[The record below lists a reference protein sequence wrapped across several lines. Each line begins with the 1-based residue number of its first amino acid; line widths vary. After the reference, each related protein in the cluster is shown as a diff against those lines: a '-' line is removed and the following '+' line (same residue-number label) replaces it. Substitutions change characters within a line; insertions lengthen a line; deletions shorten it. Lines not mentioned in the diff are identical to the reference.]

1 MSNIKTVYSKASGR
15 QVKLAPVKS
24 SNGQTAWV
32 AAEYAPQ
39 FQGFINDLEAT
50 GYKIK
55 SLGGYADRQ
64 NVNSSKNAS
73 KHSLGYSIDINPEKN
88 GNFRGVSKAERA
100 KNPRK
105 YTDMP
110 VETVQALIKKWG
122 LGWGFNWNSI
132 SDAMHFSVAENEGGR
147 YLALDKGGKPN
158 DVNTPN
164 TLPSVQQPTVQPLA
178 TDTTTQPQETV
189 TQPLMQAN
197 SAVDGL
203 VANPF
208 SHLVNSGNTTSQG
221 SPTALNN
228 LTGGLN
234 NLTGGLNNLAGEG
247 LANIAVENAQ
257 NNSASNN
264 LFSYNPIQNSI
275 ARLFGAV

>member
-1 MSNIKTVYSKASGR
+1 MSNIKTVHSKASGR
-15 QVKLAPVKS
+15 EVKLAAVKT
-24 SNGQTAWV
+24 SNGQTTWV

-64 NVNSSKNAS
+64 NVNSSKSAS

-88 GNFRGVSKAERA
+88 GNFRGASKAERA
-100 KNPRK
+100 KNPSK

-110 VETVQALIKKWG
+110 IDTVQSLIKKWG

-132 SDAMHFSVAENEGGR
+132 SDAMHFSVAENEGGK
-147 YLALDKGGKPN
+147 YLALDKGGKT
-158 DVNTPN
+158 DAVNTPN

-178 TDTTTQPQETV
+178 TEVTTQPQETV

-197 SAVDGL
+197 SAVAGL

-208 SHLVNSGNTTSQG
+208 SHLVNPVGTTTQG
-221 SPTALNN
+221 SPVA
-228 LTGGLN
+228 
-234 NLTGGLNNLAGEG
+234 LNNLAGQG

-264 LFSYNPIQNSI
+264 LFGYNPIQSGI
-275 ARLFGAV
+275 ARLFGEL

>member
-1 MSNIKTVYSKASGR
+1 MSNIKTVSSKAAGR
-15 QVKLAPVKS
+15 EVKLAAVKS
-24 SNGQTAWV
+24 SSGQTAWV

-64 NVNSSKNAS
+64 NVNSSKSAS
-73 KHSLGYSIDINPEKN
+73 KHSFGYSIDINPENN

-100 KNPRK
+100 KNPSK

-110 VETVQALIKKWG
+110 VETVQALINKWG

-132 SDAMHFSVAENEGGR
+132 SDSMHFSVAENEGGR
-147 YLALDKGGKPN
+147 YLALDKGGNPSGDN
-158 DVNTPN
+158 NPN
-164 TLPSVQQPTVQPLA
+164 TLPSVQQPTVQPLS
-178 TDTTTQPQETV
+178 TDATTQPQETASR
-189 TQPLMQAN
+189 PLMEAN
-197 SAVDGL
+197 SAVEGL

-208 SHLVNSGNTTSQG
+208 SHLVKPVDTTPQE
-221 SPTALNN
+221 SPVALNSLLGGE
-228 LTGGLN
+228 LT
-234 NLTGGLNNLAGEG
+234 NLAG
-247 LANIAVENAQ
+247 NNTQ

-264 LFSYNPIQNSI
+264 LFSYNPIQSSI
-275 ARLFGAV
+275 AQLFGEL

>member
-1 MSNIKTVYSKASGR
+1 MSDIKTVYSKASGR
-15 QVKLAPVKS
+15 EVKLVAVKT
-24 SNGQTAWV
+24 SNGQTALV

-64 NVNSSKNAS
+64 NVNSSKSAS

-100 KNPRK
+100 KNSSK

-122 LGWGFNWNSI
+122 LGWGFNWNSL
-132 SDAMHFSVAENEGGR
+132 SDAMHFSAAENEGGR
-147 YLALDKGGKPN
+147 YLELDKGGKPN
-158 DVNTPN
+158 EANTQ
-164 TLPSVQQPTVQPLA
+164 TALPSVQQPTVQPLTA
-178 TDTTTQPQETV
+178 AATTQPQETV

-197 SAVDGL
+197 SAVAEL

-208 SHLVNSGNTTSQG
+208 SHLTAPVDTTTQS
-221 SPTALNN
+221 SPVA
-228 LTGGLN
+228 
-234 NLTGGLNNLAGEG
+234 LNNLAGG
-247 LANIAVENAQ
+247 SLANMAVSQAQ
-257 NNSASNN
+257 NNNANNN
-264 LFSYNPIQNSI
+264 LFSYNPIQSSI
-275 ARLFGAV
+275 ARLFGEV

>member
-1 MSNIKTVYSKASGR
+1 MNNIKTVYSKASGR
-15 QVKLAPVKS
+15 EVKLTEVKA
-24 SNGQTAWV
+24 SNGQTALV

-64 NVNSSKNAS
+64 NVNSSKSAS

-88 GNFRGVSKAERA
+88 GNFRGVSKAERT
-100 KNPRK
+100 KNPSK

-110 VETVQALIKKWG
+110 IDTVQSLIKKWG
-122 LGWGFNWNSI
+122 LGWGFNWNSL
-132 SDAMHFSVAENEGGR
+132 SDAMHFSVAENEGGK

-158 DVNTPN
+158 DASSPTA
-164 TLPSVQQPTVQPLA
+164 LPSVQQPTVQPLSA
-178 TDTTTQPQETV
+178 DATTQSQETV

-208 SHLVNSGNTTSQG
+208 SHLV
-221 SPTALNN
+221 SPVDTPTQSSPVA
-228 LTGGLN
+228 
-234 NLTGGLNNLAGEG
+234 LNNLAGG
-247 LANIAVENAQ
+247 SLANLAGGSMANMAVSQAQ
-257 NNSASNN
+257 NNSANNN
-264 LFSYNPIQNSI
+264 LFSYNPIQSSI
-275 ARLFGAV
+275 ARLFGEV

>member
-15 QVKLAPVKS
+15 EVKLAAVKT

-39 FQGFINDLEAT
+39 FQGFIKDLEAT

-64 NVNSSKNAS
+64 NVNSSKSAS
-73 KHSLGYSIDINPEKN
+73 KHSFGYSIDINPEKN

-100 KNPRK
+100 KNPKK

-110 VETVQALIKKWG
+110 VETVQALINKWG

-132 SDAMHFSVAENEGGR
+132 SDAMHFSVAENEGGK
-147 YLALDKGGKPN
+147 YLALDKGGKT
-158 DVNTPN
+158 DDANTPN

-178 TDTTTQPQETV
+178 TDATTQPQETV

-208 SHLVNSGNTTSQG
+208 SHLVSPVDTTTQS
-221 SPTALNN
+221 SPVA
-228 LTGGLN
+228 
-234 NLTGGLNNLAGEG
+234 LNNLAGG
-247 LANIAVENAQ
+247 SLANMAVSQAQ
-257 NNSASNN
+257 NNSANNN
-264 LFSYNPIQNSI
+264 LFSYNPIQSGI
-275 ARLFGAV
+275 ARLFGEL

>member
-1 MSNIKTVYSKASGR
+1 MSNIKTVSSKAAGR
-15 QVKLAPVKS
+15 QVQLASIKS

-64 NVNSSKNAS
+64 NVNSSKSAS
-73 KHSLGYSIDINPEKN
+73 KHSFGYSIDINPETN

-100 KNPRK
+100 KDPRK

-110 VETVQALIKKWG
+110 VETVHALINKWG

-147 YLALDKGGKPN
+147 YLALDKGGNPN
-158 DVNTPN
+158 DANSPN
-164 TLPSVQQPTVQPLA
+164 TLPSVQQPTVQPLS
-178 TDTTTQPQETV
+178 TDVTTPPQETV
-189 TQPLMQAN
+189 TRPLIQAN
-197 SAVDGL
+197 SAVEGL

-208 SHLVNSGNTTSQG
+208 SHLLNPVDTTPQG
-221 SPTALNN
+221 SPVALNN
-228 LTGGLN
+228 LVGEELTNMAVN
-234 NLTGGLNNLAGEG
+234 NT
-247 LANIAVENAQ
+247 Q

-264 LFSYNPIQNSI
+264 LFGYNPIQSSI
-275 ARLFGAV
+275 AQLFGAL

>member
-1 MSNIKTVYSKASGR
+1 MSNIKTVYSKAAGR
-15 QVKLAPVKS
+15 QVQLAPIKS

-55 SLGGYADRQ
+55 SLGGYSDRQ
-64 NVNSSKNAS
+64 NVNSPKSAS
-73 KHSLGYSIDINPEKN
+73 KHSFGYSIDINPEKN

-110 VETVQALIKKWG
+110 VETVYALINKWG

-147 YLALDKGGKPN
+147 YLALDKGGNPN
-158 DVNTPN
+158 DANSPN
-164 TLPSVQQPTVQPLA
+164 TLPSVQQPTVQPLS
-178 TDTTTQPQETV
+178 TDATTQPQETV
-189 TQPLMQAN
+189 TRPLMQAN
-197 SAVDGL
+197 SAVEGL

-208 SHLVNSGNTTSQG
+208 SHLANPVDTTPQG
-221 SPTALNN
+221 SPVALNN
-228 LTGGLN
+228 LVGEELTNLVVN
-234 NLTGGLNNLAGEG
+234 NT
-247 LANIAVENAQ
+247 Q

-264 LFSYNPIQNSI
+264 LFGYNPIQSSI
-275 ARLFGAV
+275 AQLFGVL

>member
-1 MSNIKTVYSKASGR
+1 MSNIKSVYSKAVGR
-15 QVKLAPVKS
+15 EVKLAAIKTS
-24 SNGQTAWV
+24 SGQTAWV

-55 SLGGYADRQ
+55 SLGGYADRH

-73 KHSLGYSIDINPEKN
+73 KHAFGYSIDINPAKN

-100 KNPRK
+100 KNPGK

-110 VETVQALIKKWG
+110 IEQVQSLIKKWG
-122 LGWGFNWNSI
+122 LGWGFNWNSM
-132 SDAMHFSVAENEGGR
+132 SDAMHFSVAENEGGK
-147 YLALDKGGKPN
+147 YLGLDKGGKPN
-158 DVNTPN
+158 DANSPTA
-164 TLPSVQQPTVQPLA
+164 LPSVQQPTVQPLSVDA
-178 TDTTTQPQETV
+178 TTQPQEAV

-197 SAVDGL
+197 SIVEGL

-208 SHLVNSGNTTSQG
+208 SHLTNPVDTTAQS
-221 SPTALNN
+221 SPIA
-228 LTGGLN
+228 
-234 NLTGGLNNLAGEG
+234 LNNLAGG
-247 LANIAVENAQ
+247 SLANMAVSQAQ

-264 LFSYNPIQNSI
+264 LFSYNPVQSGI
-275 ARLFGAV
+275 AQLFGEL

>member
-1 MSNIKTVYSKASGR
+1 MGNIKTVHSKAAGR

-24 SNGQTAWV
+24 SSGQTAWI

-64 NVNSSKNAS
+64 NVNSSKSAS
-73 KHSLGYSIDINPEKN
+73 KHSFGYSIDINPETN
-88 GNFRGVSKAERA
+88 GNFRGVSKAARA
-100 KNPRK
+100 KNPSK

-110 VETVQALIKKWG
+110 IETVQALSKKWG

-147 YLALDKGGKPN
+147 YLALDKGGKPSDDN
-158 DVNTPN
+158 SPN
-164 TLPSVQQPTVQPLA
+164 TLPSVQQPTVQPLS
-178 TDTTTQPQETV
+178 TDATTQPQETV
-189 TQPLMQAN
+189 TRPLMQAN
-197 SAVDGL
+197 SAVEGL

-208 SHLVNSGNTTSQG
+208 SHLINPVDTTSQG
-221 SPTALNN
+221 SPVALNN
-228 LTGGLN
+228 LLGEELTNLVGN
-234 NLTGGLNNLAGEG
+234 NT
-247 LANIAVENAQ
+247 Q
-257 NNSASNN
+257 NNSVSNN
-264 LFSYNPIQNSI
+264 LFSYNPIQSSI
-275 ARLFGAV
+275 AQLFGEL

>member
-1 MSNIKTVYSKASGR
+1 MSNIKTVYSKAAGR
-15 QVKLAPVKS
+15 EVKLAAVKA

-39 FQGFINDLEAT
+39 FQGFINDLAAT

-55 SLGGYADRQ
+55 SLGAYADRQ
-64 NVNSSKNAS
+64 NVNSSKSAS

-100 KNPRK
+100 RNPSK

-110 VETVQALIKKWG
+110 IDIVQALIKKWG

-164 TLPSVQQPTVQPLA
+164 TLPSVQQPTVQPLTA
-178 TDTTTQPQETV
+178 AATTQPQETV

-197 SAVDGL
+197 SAVDKL

-208 SHLVNSGNTTSQG
+208 SHLVSPVDTTAQS
-221 SPTALNN
+221 SPVA
-228 LTGGLN
+228 
-234 NLTGGLNNLAGEG
+234 LNNLAGG
-247 LANIAVENAQ
+247 SLANLVVSQAQ
-257 NNSASNN
+257 NNSANNN
-264 LFSYNPIQNSI
+264 LFSYNPIQSSI
-275 ARLFGAV
+275 ARLFGEV

>member
-1 MSNIKTVYSKASGR
+1 MSNNKTVYSKAAGR

-24 SNGQTAWV
+24 ANGQTTWV

-64 NVNSSKNAS
+64 NVNSRKSAS
-73 KHSLGYSIDINPEKN
+73 KHSYGYSIDINPEAN

-100 KNPRK
+100 KNSRK

-110 VETVQALIKKWG
+110 VETVQALINKWG
-122 LGWGFNWNSI
+122 LGWGFNWNTVT
-132 SDAMHFSVAENEGGR
+132 DAMHFSVADNEGGR

-158 DVNTPN
+158 EANTQ
-164 TLPSVQQPTVQPLA
+164 TALPSVQQPTVQPIS
-178 TDTTTQPQETV
+178 TDATTQPQETI
-189 TQPLMQAN
+189 TQPLMQPN
-197 SAVDGL
+197 SAVAEL

-208 SHLVNSGNTTSQG
+208 SHLTTPVGTTAQS
-221 SPTALNN
+221 SPIALNN
-228 LTGGLN
+228 LLGG
-234 NLTGGLNNLAGEG
+234 GVANLAAIG
-247 LANIAVENAQ
+247 AQ
-257 NNSASNN
+257 NNSATNN
-264 LFSYNPIQNSI
+264 LFGYNPIQSGI
-275 ARLFGAV
+275 AQLFGEV

>member
-1 MSNIKTVYSKASGR
+1 MSNIKTVSSKAAGR
-15 QVKLAPVKS
+15 QVQLASIKS

-64 NVNSSKNAS
+64 NVNSSKSAS
-73 KHSLGYSIDINPEKN
+73 KHSFGYSIDINPETN

-110 VETVQALIKKWG
+110 VETVQALINKWG

-132 SDAMHFSVAENEGGR
+132 SDSMHFSAAKNEGGR
-147 YLALDKGGKPN
+147 YLALDKGGNPN
-158 DVNTPN
+158 DANSPN
-164 TLPSVQQPTVQPLA
+164 TLPSVQQPTVQPLSTDA
-178 TDTTTQPQETV
+178 TTPQQETV
-189 TQPLMQAN
+189 TRPLIQAN
-197 SAVDGL
+197 SAVEGL

-208 SHLVNSGNTTSQG
+208 SHLVSPVDTTTQS
-221 SPTALNN
+221 SPVA
-228 LTGGLN
+228 
-234 NLTGGLNNLAGEG
+234 LNNLAGG
-247 LANIAVENAQ
+247 SLANRAVNNTQ

-264 LFSYNPIQNSI
+264 LFGYNPIQSSI
-275 ARLFGAV
+275 AQLFGAL

>member
-1 MSNIKTVYSKASGR
+1 MSNTKAVYSKAAGR
-15 QVKLAPVKS
+15 QVALAPVKS
-24 SNGQTAWV
+24 SNGQTAWI

-64 NVNSSKNAS
+64 NVNSSKSAS
-73 KHSLGYSIDINPEKN
+73 KHSFGYSIDINPATN
-88 GNFRGVSKAERA
+88 GNSRGVSKAERA

-110 VETVQALIKKWG
+110 VETVQALINKWG

-158 DVNTPN
+158 DASSPN
-164 TLPSVQQPTVQPLA
+164 TLPSVQQPTVQPLS
-178 TDTTTQPQETV
+178 TDATTQPQETV
-189 TQPLMQAN
+189 PRPLMAAN
-197 SAVDGL
+197 SAVEGL

-208 SHLVNSGNTTSQG
+208 SHLVNPVDKTPQG
-221 SPTALNN
+221 SPAALNN
-228 LTGGLN
+228 LIGGELTNLVGN
-234 NLTGGLNNLAGEG
+234 NT
-247 LANIAVENAQ
+247 Q

-264 LFSYNPIQNSI
+264 LFSYNPIQSSI
-275 ARLFGAV
+275 AQLFGEV

>member
-1 MSNIKTVYSKASGR
+1 MSNIKTVSSKAAGR
-15 QVKLAPVKS
+15 QVQLAPIKS

-39 FQGFINDLEAT
+39 FQGFIKDLEAT

-64 NVNSSKNAS
+64 NVNSSKSAS
-73 KHSLGYSIDINPEKN
+73 KHSFGYSIDINPEKN
-88 GNFRGVSKAERA
+88 PNIGVSKSERA
-100 KNPRK
+100 KNPGK

-122 LGWGFNWNSI
+122 LGWGFNWNSL

-147 YLALDKGGKPN
+147 YLALDKGGNPN
-158 DVNTPN
+158 DANSPN
-164 TLPSVQQPTVQPLA
+164 TLPSVQQPTVQPLTA
-178 TDTTTQPQETV
+178 AATTQPQETV

-197 SAVDGL
+197 SAVDKL

-208 SHLVNSGNTTSQG
+208 SHLVSPVDTTSQG

-234 NLTGGLNNLAGEG
+234 DLAGG
-247 LANIAVENAQ
+247 SLANIAVSQAQ
-257 NNSASNN
+257 NNSANNN
-264 LFSYNPIQNSI
+264 LFSYNPIQSSI
-275 ARLFGAV
+275 ARLFGEV

>member
-1 MSNIKTVYSKASGR
+1 MSNIKTVSSKAAGR
-15 QVKLAPVKS
+15 QVQLAPIKS
-24 SNGQTAWV
+24 SNGQTALV

-64 NVNSSKNAS
+64 NVNNRKSAS

-110 VETVQALIKKWG
+110 VETVQALINKWG

-132 SDAMHFSVAENEGGR
+132 SDSMHFSVAENEGGR

-164 TLPSVQQPTVQPLA
+164 TLPSVQQPTVQPLS
-178 TDTTTQPQETV
+178 TDATTQPQETV

-197 SAVDGL
+197 SAVDEL

-208 SHLVNSGNTTSQG
+208 SHLVSPVDTTTQS
-221 SPTALNN
+221 SPVALNN
-228 LTGGLN
+228 LVGEELTNMAVN
-234 NLTGGLNNLAGEG
+234 NT
-247 LANIAVENAQ
+247 Q

-264 LFSYNPIQNSI
+264 LFGYNPIQSSI
-275 ARLFGAV
+275 ARLFGEV